1 MRVVQFYVLFYCHL
15 CKSRLNLHKRI
26 NTVEYVEV
34 GILWQL
40 TQSDSEC
47 VIPAGPDSKM
57 FNTCCQRHHHS
68 LSGNSL
74 FWHWKQ
80 TGGFHSEGTL
90 HSCRDMLKR
99 CWRAFA
105 NWLADDSST
114 PGLKLSQIAAWLSSH
129 SPGWHHDGQ
138 TEEWVEAGV
147 LVFVCDGQD

>member
-47 VIPAGPDSKM
+47 VILQVQ
-57 FNTCCQRHHHS
+57 TQRCLIHAV
-68 LSGNSL
+68 SGIIIVCPGTL
-74 FWHWKQ
+74 FFWHWKQ